1 MHALFGGGDRGA
13 FSALLAGKRFRRMP
27 QQGDETAAASAAGNS
42 EGDGERGKE
51 ANGEASA
58 SGKSHDG
65 AAGLQ
70 VHKIAIHLRSRKKG
84 KKY

>member
-27 QQGDETAAASAAGNS
+27 QQGDETAAADNL

-51 ANGEASA
+51 ANGEAPTASA

-70 VHKIAIHLRSRKKG
+70 VRKIAIHLRSRKKG